1 MDRDGYAKETV
12 QMERKVLSDSLAHH
26 LNARKYD
33 EGMRSTFE
41 LHTSSQ
47 TLLQSKIKLLQM
59 QMLLGIK
66 QRLVEYYKCGRL
78 NVE

>member
-1 MDRDGYAKETV
+1 M
-12 QMERKVLSDSLAHH
+12 L
-26 LNARKYD
+26 
-33 EGMRSTFE
+33 STFE

-66 QRLVEYYKCGRL
+66 QRLVEYYKCGKL

>member
-1 MDRDGYAKETV
+1 MDRDGYAKETI

-33 EGMRSTFE
+33 EGMLSTFE